1 MLRLMLPF
9 SLPAASSVMNLPTA
23 HQVQAIVAGQA
34 IHIQAGGETVL
45 PLTEAGTAAGAGEFP
60 LLTALW
66 LIGVLA
72 AGAWFLFVNLRFA
85 RKLRTL
91 GRPLAVDCPLP
102 VYQVMGLSSPCLFG
116 LLHPAIYVPA
126 EVTGDAAMMR
136 HILVHEECHWRQKD
150 HIWALVRTVCLCLYW
165 FDPLVWAAAAVSR
178 EDCEQ
183 ACDERAVGMLGEPER
198 IAYGHTLVSVVRRM
212 RRPVYPGCTA
222 TTMSTGRHGLQR
234 RIALIVSGTRTR
246 RWAVIALAV
255 CVVVLVGCTFTG
267 RKSDSDQTLTELVTG
282 TNSTAAFNPYRVT
295 FGSGSEPQTPAFDL
309 QLLLPDSWEVRSAL
323 QEDAKSET
331 ASLGGAFD
339 SMLSPMEI
347 YNGDVLVGTVRYSRY
362 TPYDEESLPPEEEY
376 KTVYPQLRLSSVDI
390 WDPYTAVNRYDQ
402 GESGIAEVLYKDSAY
417 IQAHPNESMAAVP
430 EIQTKGL
437 LCFNRELGVYIA
449 LRFEPDQ
456 LPNADD
462 LNLIAESLRIEPAE
476 ES

>member
-1 MLRLMLPF
+1 
-9 SLPAASSVMNLPTA
+9 
-23 HQVQAIVAGQA
+23 
-34 IHIQAGGETVL
+34 
-45 PLTEAGTAAGAGEFP
+45 
-60 LLTALW
+60 
-66 LIGVLA
+66 
-72 AGAWFLFVNLRFA
+72 
-85 RKLRTL
+85 
-91 GRPLAVDCPLP
+91 
-102 VYQVMGLSSPCLFG
+102 
-116 LLHPAIYVPA
+116 
-126 EVTGDAAMMR
+126 
-136 HILVHEECHWRQKD
+136 
-150 HIWALVRTVCLCLYW
+150 
-165 FDPLVWAAAAVSR
+165 
-178 EDCEQ
+178 
-183 ACDERAVGMLGEPER
+183 MLGEPER

-212 RRPVYPGCTA
+212 RRPVYQGCTA

-234 RIALIVSGTRTR
+234 RIALIVSDTRTR

-267 RKSDSDQTLTELVTG
+267 RKSDSDQTLTELETG

-295 FGSGSEPQTPAFDL
+295 FGNGSEPQTPAFDL
-309 QLLLPDSWEVRSAL
+309 RLLLTDSWEVRSAL

-417 IQAHPNESMAAVP
+417 IQTHPNESMAAVP

-437 LCFNRELGVYIA
+437 LCFHRELGVYIA

-456 LPNADD
+456 IPDADD
-462 LNLIAESLRIEPAE
+462 LNLIAASLRIEPAE
-476 ES
+476 EF